1 MLYFQA
7 SMELIKL
14 LCDRA
19 VFLLMLVGYVAWKNT
34 TGPSHWAALVSKFGD
49 FELVLV
55 GTMVVSTVFY
65 AAFSGIF
72 ALIDLVM
79 LPKDSLYGV
88 RLQPKKIPSWSLYK
102 KALPVVLFNFT
113 VLALPTGFGAY
124 YYLHPASP
132 RNTTKSTGLYPFL
145 PPAVVL
151 LRDVIIC
158 VLVEEV
164 LFYYFHRLFHH
175 PALYATF
182 HKKHHEFTAPISM
195 SGKLISF
202 SF

>member
-113 VLALPTGFGAY
+113 VLALPKALGLIIIY
-124 YYLHPASP
+124 ILLHLAMLPSQQVFIHFCP
-132 RNTTKSTGLYPFL
+132 LQLYC
-145 PPAVVL
+145 
-151 LRDVIIC
+151 C
-158 VLVEEV
+158 V
-164 LFYYFHRLFHH
+164 
-175 PALYATF
+175 
-182 HKKHHEFTAPISM
+182 M
-195 SGKLISF
+195 
-202 SF
+202 